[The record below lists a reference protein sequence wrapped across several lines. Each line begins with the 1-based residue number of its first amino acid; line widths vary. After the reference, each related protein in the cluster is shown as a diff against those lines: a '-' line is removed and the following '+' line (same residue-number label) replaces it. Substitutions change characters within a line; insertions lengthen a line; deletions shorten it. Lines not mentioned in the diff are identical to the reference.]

1 MDRSGRSWFT
11 GSNSGDLFLK
21 QARATIA
28 VILWTVVVGLIP
40 AAAIQ
45 AAEKSAPVDATVS
58 GVGDAPDRVNAV
70 RIVIN
75 DRPGREDYYT
85 GMARRIIPITP
96 GDRLSEENLTAS
108 LDALRLSNRF
118 AAIHV
123 DTAGEP
129 GATILIFTLT
139 PYRYISQI
147 RISGAYPLFERDI
160 LNQMTIYPGN
170 PYTGKDLSSQIAA
183 IKALYR
189 REGFIDP
196 QVTVSSQT
204 DPDGDTVT
212 VRVDVDRGPHFS
224 MGRLTFSGV
233 RGVSTASLKW
243 RMRTWRTAQVPKVG
257 RFSEYRLKQDME
269 SLLAHYRRQGFADV
283 ELSYRL
289 SEPDEAHRVDVTL
302 EVTEGPRYRVEI
314 EGNRHFWNL
323 TLRKDLV
330 LDTRGNRGNS
340 GVRRSIRNIEKRY
353 RAAGF
358 LDAQVTVEKTDAAGD
373 PVPTRQLRLLID
385 EGPQTIVQE
394 LDIAGN
400 RVVPDRAIQDQVLTQ
415 PPSLF
420 HDGALVPET
429 LDEDVSAV
437 ISLYTEKGFLDR
449 TVDAEVAFSGDRT
462 GADVT
467 LDIEEGPQAVVRAI
481 AVTGLEGTSHEAARQ
496 QLVHRIGEP
505 FRQAALDQE
514 REAILGLVA
523 AQGHPHTTV
532 NPTVTFSDDRTQVDI
547 VHAVDPGPLVTLG
560 EVFIAGNLRTRDRI
574 LRRVLDVTPG
584 MPLSLRELNDGQ
596 RRLRD
601 LDILQ
606 NVSFR
611 TLGLKERQETVNL
624 FVEVEE
630 VKPYF
635 TQFGTGYESDRGLF
649 GRATVGDRNLFGRN
663 KSLWASAEVS
673 QTGYRLET
681 RLTEPRIFNTP
692 TTASLGLF
700 NEELTEF
707 NQPFGTRTTGGSLGF
722 TRQWERVLTTA
733 LSFSLERRDQ
743 FRVDDDPL
751 SAVEE
756 ETRTIFVTTPF
767 VRYDTRDSFIR
778 PTRGYYASL
787 GVDISKGLDN
797 QLDDFV
803 RYLFDTRYFVSP
815 MEKLTLAAM
824 FRFGQVLPYSE
835 AGLVPDDQLFFLG
848 GIRDVR
854 GFGQNLL
861 RYDGVG
867 NPVGGKTAVVGSLEA
882 RFELG
887 LNLELTTF
895 FDLGSV
901 QDAQVEAGSDRFR
914 PAVGLGL
921 RYITPIGPMGLL
933 YGIPLDRDE
942 GEPAGQFHL
951 SIGYTF

>member
-1 MDRSGRSWFT
+1 MVMIS
-11 GSNSGDLFLK
+11 
-21 QARATIA
+21 
-28 VILWTVVVGLIP
+28 LIP
-40 AAAIQ
+40 ASAICAADGIATGEMPLPLSDD
-45 AAEKSAPVDATVS
+45 AAEA
-58 GVGDAPDRVNAV
+58 VGDV
-70 RIVIN
+70 RIIIKE
-75 DRPGREDYYT
+75 RPEREDYYT
-85 GMARRIIPITP
+85 GMARRLIPITP
-96 GDRLSEENLTAS
+96 GDRLGEENLKAS

-123 DTAGEP
+123 DTATES
-129 GATILIFTLT
+129 GATVLIFTLT

-147 RISGAYPLFERDI
+147 HISGAYPLFERDI

-170 PYTGKDLSSQIAA
+170 PYTGKDLSAQIAA

-212 VRVDVDRGPHFS
+212 VRVDVDRGPHFR
-224 MGRLTFSGV
+224 MGGLTFSGV
-233 RGVSTASLKW
+233 RGVSRAALKW
-243 RMRTWRTAQVPKVG
+243 RMHTWRTAQVPGMG
-257 RFSEYRLKQDME
+257 RFSEHRLKQDLE
-269 SLLAHYRRQGFADV
+269 RLLAYYRRKGFANA
-283 ELSYRL
+283 ELSHRL
-289 SEPDEAHRVDVTL
+289 SEPDDAHRVDVTI
-302 EVTEGPRYRVEI
+302 EVDEGPRYRVEI
-314 EGNRHFWNL
+314 TGNRHFWNL

-340 GVRRSIRNIEKRY
+340 GVRRSIRNMEKRY

-358 LDAQVTVEKTDAAGD
+358 LDAQVTVEKTEVAGD
-373 PVPTRQLRLLID
+373 PVPTRQLRFVID
-385 EGPQTIVQE
+385 EGPQTIVQT

-400 RVVPDRAIQDQVLTQ
+400 QVVPDRTIEKQVLTR

-429 LDEDVSAV
+429 LDEDVLAV
-437 ISLYTEKGFLDR
+437 SSLYAEKGFLDR
-449 TVDAEVAFSGDRT
+449 TVDAEAAFSDDRS

-467 LDIEEGPQAVVRAI
+467 VAIAEGPQTVVRSIAI
-481 AVTGLEGTSHEAARQ
+481 TGLEGVSQDAARQ
-496 QLVHRIGEP
+496 QLVHRIDAP

-514 REAILGLVA
+514 REAIVSLVA
-523 AQGHPHTTV
+523 AQGYPHTTV

-547 VHAVDPGPLVTLG
+547 VHAVDPGPLVTVG
-560 EVFIAGNLRTRDRI
+560 DIFIAGNLRTLDRI
-574 LRRVLDVTPG
+574 LRRVLDVETG

-601 LDILQ
+601 LEILH

-611 TLGLKERQETVNL
+611 TLGLKDRQETVNL

-635 TQFGTGYESDRGLF
+635 TQLSTGYESDRGFF
-649 GRATVGDRNLFGRN
+649 GRTKVGDRNLFGRN

-681 RLTEPRIFNTP
+681 RLTEPRFFNTP
-692 TTASLGLF
+692 TTASLGFF

-707 NQPFGTRTTGGSLGF
+707 NQPFGTRTMGGSLGF
-722 TRQWERVLTTA
+722 TRQWERVLTAA

-743 FRVDDDPL
+743 FKVEEDPL
-751 SAVEE
+751 AAVDE

-767 VRYDTRDSFIR
+767 LRYDTRDSFIR

-787 GVDISKGLDN
+787 GVDVSKGLDN

-803 RYLFDTRYFVSP
+803 RYLFDTRYFFSP
-815 MEKLTLAAM
+815 MDKLTLAGL
-824 FRFGQVLPYSE
+824 FRFGQVLPYSDE
-835 AGLVPDDQLFFLG
+835 GLVPDDQLFFLG

-854 GFGQNLL
+854 GFRENLL
-861 RYDGVG
+861 RFDDVG
-867 NPVGGKTAVVGSLEA
+867 NPVGGKTAIVGSLEA

-895 FDLGSV
+895 FDIGSV
-901 QDAQVEAGSDRFR
+901 QDAQTPAGSDRFR

-942 GEPAGQFHL
+942 GEAAGQFHL